1 MSWYDILFLAAF
13 GVIWFVLVTRVMPK
27 YGGGG

>member
-13 GVIWFVLVTRVMPK
+13 GIVWFVLITRVMPK
-27 YGGGG
+27 YGGG